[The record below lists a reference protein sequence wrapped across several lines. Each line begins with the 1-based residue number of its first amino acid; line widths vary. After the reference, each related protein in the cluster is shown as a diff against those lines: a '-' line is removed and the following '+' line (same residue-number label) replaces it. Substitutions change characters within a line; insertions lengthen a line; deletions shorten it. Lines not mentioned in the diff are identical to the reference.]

1 MNPVQKPMRTGQYG
15 GGEEQE
21 MLTYGPESYVPGD
34 RCPLFH
40 GMMKKFFERGES
52 FQILGTMSWARVG
65 PVPVIAT
72 RREPF
77 PGEEKTELLN
87 ITF

>member
-1 MNPVQKPMRTGQYG
+1 
-15 GGEEQE
+15 

-34 RCPLFH
+34 RCHVFH
-40 GMMKKFFERGES
+40 GQMKKSFERGKS

-65 PVPVIAT
+65 QVPVIAT

-77 PGEEKTELLN
+77 PGEEKNLTPQSYIVKVDIKN
-87 ITF
+87 IEK

>member
-1 MNPVQKPMRTGQYG
+1 MGRSPTCLGTG
-15 GGEEQE
+15 
-21 MLTYGPESYVPGD
+21 T
-34 RCPLFH
+34 LFR
-40 GMMKKFFERGES
+40 GMMRKSFERGES

-77 PGEEKTELLN
+77 PGEEKTELLKVAL
-87 ITF
+87 